1 MKFNRTTERHHNVRS
16 QFGTIAVDDSH
27 ITERSAK
34 IIRPYAF
41 ITGMGGAMSET
52 YQRDMRANRLAAL
65 RKRLERVKG
74 RNNADT

>member
-1 MKFNRTTERHHNVRS
+1 
-16 QFGTIAVDDSH
+16 
-27 ITERSAK
+27 
-34 IIRPYAF
+34 
-41 ITGMGGAMSET
+41 MSET

>member
-1 MKFNRTTERHHNVRS
+1 MEYKRTTERHHNVRS
-16 QFGTIAVDDSH
+16 QFGTIVVDDSH

-41 ITGMGGAMSET
+41 ISGMSGAMNET

-74 RNNADT
+74 TNHDDT

>member
-1 MKFNRTTERHHNVRS
+1 MKFNRKTERHHNVQS
-16 QFGTIAVDDSH
+16 QFGTIVVDDSH

-41 ITGMGGAMSET
+41 NNGMSGAMNET
-52 YQRDMRANRLAAL
+52 YQRDVRANRLAAL

-74 RNNADT
+74 RNNVDT

>member
-1 MKFNRTTERHHNVRS
+1 MKFRKTTERHHNVRS
-16 QFGTIAVDDSH
+16 QFGTIVADDSH

-41 ITGMGGAMSET
+41 INGMGGAMNET

-74 RNNADT
+74 TSHDDT

>member
-1 MKFNRTTERHHNVRS
+1 MKFTRTTERHHNVRS
-16 QFGTIAVDDSH
+16 QFGTIVVDDSH
-27 ITERSAK
+27 LTKRSAK

-74 RNNADT
+74 TNNAY

>member
-1 MKFNRTTERHHNVRS
+1 MKFCKKTERHHNVRS
-16 QFGTIAVDDSH
+16 QFGTIVVDDSH

-52 YQRDMRANRLAAL
+52 YQRDVRANRLAAL

-74 RNNADT
+74 TNHDDT